1 MDRHTYTHV
10 RFHDVIK
17 EVEKKFY
24 VHDGEYNEE
33 EFDADWY
40 DFVCGCGINTGSDS
54 IYFEIDKNAGGLY
67 GLISDVLVAEGFNES
82 EPLYLDI
89 VPWF

>member
-1 MDRHTYTHV
+1 MDRHTYVHV

-24 VHDGEYNEE
+24 VHDGEYDEE
-33 EFDADWY
+33 EFDADWF
-40 DFVCGCGINTGSDS
+40 DFVGCGGINTDSDS
-54 IYFEIDKNAGGLY
+54 IYFEIDTNAEGLY